1 MVEHEK
7 KKIGGDRSLLGV
19 TALLFGG
26 CNEKEAPQKLRVGVT
41 YYDQND
47 TYLNELIGLF

>member
-1 MVEHEK
+1 MRK
-7 KKIGGDRSLLGV
+7 RKLAGIGVLLGV

-47 TYLNELIGLF
+47 TYLNE